1 MDMKEIRAGEI
12 TAETIDQQADAW
24 KQAVEDS
31 TSASEAYMA
40 DLADRKAALV
50 QRTAEYQKQVDDLRV
65 ARKKRAAEVNDL
77 TSRCQ
82 FDEAA
87 AAEFKVEKL
96 DETISMLERKIRLL
110 NSAEMKGDP
119 DCYEVAKQAHE
130 KAESEREACVDGL
143 HQMYL
148 AVQNEIQRLQEMKTK
163 IGNVSAFVR
172 RFGPND
178 NFSAVDRH
186 FRELDRIEREA
197 RERWQAEQAAQ
208 KAAAKKAKAQ
218 IVVPY

>member
-1 MDMKEIRAGEI
+1 MDNQEIKAGEI
-12 TAETIDQQADAW
+12 TADIIDQQADAW
-24 KQAVEDS
+24 KQAVEES

-82 FDEAA
+82 FDK
-87 AAEFKVEKL
+87 AAEAEFEVDRL

-110 NSAEMKGDP
+110 NSAEMKGDHG
-119 DCYEVAKQAHE
+119 CYEVAKQAHE
-130 KAESEREACVDGL
+130 KAESERETCVDGL

-163 IGNVSAFVR
+163 IGNVSEFVR
-172 RFGPND
+172 KFGPND
-178 NFSAVDRH
+178 GFAAVDRH
-186 FRELDRIEREA
+186 FRELDRIEREN
-197 RERWQAEQAAQ
+197 RERWQARSS
-208 KAAAKKAKAQ
+208 K
-218 IVVPY
+218 